1 MTANLP
7 RLDPSSA
14 PGAFQ
19 VEHCDVPAEMTL
31 GEWRRHRA
39 QERRAAAG
47 QSHGGSLRRGLRRL
61 LGA

>member
-7 RLDPSSA
+7 RLDASSA

-19 VEHCDVPAEMTL
+19 VEHCDIPPDRTL
-31 GEWRRHRA
+31 GELRRHCA
-39 QERRAAAG
+39 QQRRAAAG
-47 QSHGGSLRRGLRRL
+47 DSRPGPLRRGMRRL

>member
-7 RLDPSSA
+7 RLDASSA

-19 VEHCDVPAEMTL
+19 VEHCDVPQDMTL
-31 GEWRRHRA
+31 GEWRRHCA
-39 QERRAAAG
+39 NERRAAAG
-47 QSHGGSLRRGLRRL
+47 ASRPGPLRRGLRRL